1 MGGLACKMQPS
12 SAVQVGKESGSDM
25 AGPVSRT
32 GWWMWVKLVKAGL
45 GVILGAIAFF
55 IFTFVY
61 GNIAAGAWAL
71 ISAMFAGLVLH
82 LHIVYKHHRLEL
94 YYSAYRLAVVR
105 GISTAVTIYYAY
117 LKISMNQ

>member
-1 MGGLACKMQPS
+1 MCQQCILCIPVFTVQLNVKLVWPVRCS
-12 SAVQVGKESGSDM
+12 RAVQCRLLRRAAEM
-25 AGPVSRT
+25 TGPVSRT

-94 YYSAYRLAVVR
+94 YYSAYR
-105 GISTAVTIYYAY
+105 
-117 LKISMNQ
+117 